1 MVTRGRLFD
10 VSGLPG
16 FVALRNAD
24 WLGYATYQID
34 GDELEIAMLQS
45 IIPGAG
51 AGSALIAACIALAR
65 SQRLAHVWL
74 VTTNDN
80 LDALRFYQHRGFR
93 LAALRPDAVTRA
105 RESLKTEIG
114 LIGES
119 GIPIRDEIE
128 LYLPPTEWPY
138 FVERYGWPSS

>member
-1 MVTRGRLFD
+1 MVSRGRLFD

-45 IIPGAG
+45 VI
-51 AGSALIAACIALAR
+51 
-65 SQRLAHVWL
+65 
-74 VTTNDN
+74 
-80 LDALRFYQHRGFR
+80 
-93 LAALRPDAVTRA
+93 
-105 RESLKTEIG
+105 
-114 LIGES
+114 
-119 GIPIRDEIE
+119 
-128 LYLPPTEWPY
+128 PPTEWPH